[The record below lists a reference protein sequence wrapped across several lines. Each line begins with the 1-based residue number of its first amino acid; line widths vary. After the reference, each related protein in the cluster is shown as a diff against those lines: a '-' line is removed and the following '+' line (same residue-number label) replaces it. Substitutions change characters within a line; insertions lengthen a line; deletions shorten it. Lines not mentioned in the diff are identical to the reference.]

1 MQWIPFTTAILS
13 FIFAAYSLRLF
24 IARKK
29 NCLLIW
35 TIGLLFYGLAG
46 CMGFIIESGII
57 NLLVYRLWYLMGA
70 IFSAAYLAVGV
81 LYCIASRR
89 LAFPLLLVCAVASV
103 YACIILFLAPIDISG
118 MHGLS
123 SRPLPL
129 QVRILSP
136 FFNIAAGLVTV
147 YAVIYGIVGL
157 MKKTLTALEGV
168 GLILIGVGM
177 VLPAI
182 AGIYLRLGAQVS
194 IYTYSMELMGLI
206 VFYVG
211 VLLGYVVSEIG
222 TSQSETPQLE
232 K

>member
-1 MQWIPFTTAILS
+1 
-13 FIFAAYSLRLF
+13 
-24 IARKK
+24 
-29 NCLLIW
+29 
-35 TIGLLFYGLAG
+35 
-46 CMGFIIESGII
+46 
-57 NLLVYRLWYLMGA
+57 
-70 IFSAAYLAVGV
+70 
-81 LYCIASRR
+81 
-89 LAFPLLLVCAVASV
+89 
-103 YACIILFLAPIDISG
+103 

-129 QVRILSP
+129 QVRILSL
-136 FFNIAAGLVTV
+136 FFNIAAGLATV
-147 YAVIYGIVGL
+147 YAVIYGIIGL

-182 AGIYLRLGAQVS
+182 AGIYLRLGAKVS
-194 IYTYSMELMGLI
+194 IYTYSMDLMGLI